1 MNSTES
7 KTRAAIDELRYHERD
22 TGSSGVQVA
31 ILTEKIKV
39 LTDHM
44 KANHK
49 DFRSQRSLR
58 IMVSQRAR
66 HLAYLKRTKPA
77 KYREVVASLGYR
89 VSIGT

>member
-7 KTRAAIDELRYHERD
+7 KTRAAIDALGYHERD

-39 LTDHM
+39 LTEHM

-66 HLAYLKRTKPA
+66 HLAYLKRTKPD
-77 KYREVVASLGYR
+77 KYREVVAGLGLR
-89 VSIGT
+89 K

>member
-7 KTRAAIDELRYHERD
+7 KTRAAIDSLGYHERD
-22 TGSSGVQVA
+22 SGSSGVQIA
-31 ILTEKIKV
+31 ILTDKIKT
-39 LTDHM
+39 LTEHM

-49 DFRSQRSLR
+49 DFRTKRSLQ

-77 KYREVVASLGYR
+77 KYREVVESLGLR
-89 VSIGT
+89 K